1 MFEELLKK
9 NKPWSIRA
17 TEAFYTALDDYFDED
32 KCVYVCE
39 IARELINRGTS
50 LDLDSAEKILVHATQ
65 KYFNVD
71 DSQYKADVYYL
82 LGSFYENCR
91 RDYIKAYTAYD
102 KYALNN
108 TKNGGVHGLLMRAL
122 MLRDGFTYSDELET
136 ELRHS
141 LAEADLGLRSD
152 RLYEALAQYIVAEHN
167 GEAEFC
173 EKLKTRIKSIVKA
186 DEIFVL
192 DMIMKKDSIRDV
204 LELPERTVE
213 FIKTLI

>member
-9 NKPWSIRA
+9 NKPFGIRA
-17 TEAFYTALDDYFDED
+17 TEALYIALDDYFDED

-39 IARELINRGTS
+39 VARELIKRGTS

-71 DSQYKADVYYL
+71 DTQYKADVYYL
-82 LGSFYENCR
+82 LGSLYENSR
-91 RDYIKAYTAYD
+91 KDYIKAYTAYD

-108 TKNGGVHGLLMRAL
+108 AKNGGVHSLLMRAL
-122 MLRDGFTYSDELET
+122 MLRDGFGYSDELET

-173 EKLKTRIKSIVKA
+173 EKLKTRIKGIVKA

-204 LELPERTVE
+204 LELPEKTVE
-213 FIKTLI
+213 FINTLI